1 MVQSGTS
8 QVDCEELIGSEAQ
21 VNDFLELLTS
31 YLSIDDSAGG
41 GKSCH
46 SRLLSG

>member
-8 QVDCEELIGSEAQ
+8 QVGWHELIGSEAQ

-31 YLSIDDSAGG
+31 NLSIDDSAGG
-41 GKSCH
+41 GKSGQ
-46 SRLLSG
+46 SRLVSG